1 MKVNIICK
9 PNELTVK
16 IHAIFVTNQLKMEDF
31 RIREILDQKGMKA
44 KDLADKLGTSQQYVS
59 RILRGETSVSIT
71 RLKEIADILGV
82 SLLELFSDY
91 KSSVAVEPGTLVCPH
106 CGNKIRLTAE
116 K

>member
-1 MKVNIICK
+1 MNVICK

-16 IHAIFVTNQLKMEDF
+16 IRAIFVTNQFKMEDF

-91 KSSVAVEPGTLVCPH
+91 KSSVTVEPGILICPH
-106 CGNKIRLTAE
+106 CGNKIKLKAE
-116 K
+116 R

>member
-1 MKVNIICK
+1 M
-9 PNELTVK
+9 K

-31 RIREILDQKGMKA
+31 RIREILDQKGLKA

-91 KSSVAVEPGTLVCPH
+91 KATVTVEPGTFVCPH
-106 CGNKIRLTAE
+106 CGNKIKITAE

>member
-1 MKVNIICK
+1 MNNICK

-31 RIREILDQKGMKA
+31 RIRELLDQKGMKA
-44 KDLADKLGTSQQYVS
+44 KDIADKLGTSQQYVS

-91 KSSVAVEPGTLVCPH
+91 KTTVTVEPGTFVCPH
-106 CGNKIRLTAE
+106 CGNKIKIKAE

>member
-1 MKVNIICK
+1 MNIICK

-71 RLKEIADILGV
+71 RLKEIAEILGV

-91 KSSVAVEPGTLVCPH
+91 KSSVAVESGSLVCPH
-106 CGNKIRLTAE
+106 CGNKIKLTAE

>member
-1 MKVNIICK
+1 M
-9 PNELTVK
+9 
-16 IHAIFVTNQLKMEDF
+16 HAIFVTNQLKMEDF

-91 KSSVAVEPGTLVCPH
+91 KNTVTVEPSTLVCPY
-106 CGNKIRLTAE
+106 CGNKIKIRVE
-116 K
+116 I